1 LRKYLLSNF
10 AFDEIVFLGKDV
22 FHAAVD
28 TIIFLLQTGK
38 ATAQINFIEG
48 NTLIENKPLSN
59 DKVIG
64 IESISKTD
72 FIIPITQDK
81 TSSELLT
88 KLNKDCVPLDS
99 IGNWSDGVKIVG
111 KAKDF
116 AFQETKV
123 DESFFPMY
131 SGGDIERYKLSWS
144 GLYCCRDKQK
154 IIKHNATD
162 IRLRDE
168 DVFNKPKIIIRK
180 TGNKIIASI
189 DEKKY
194 YYEQSL
200 FSFSLNDNSID
211 LKFLLAILNSK
222 VGNYLLKGTS
232 FSKKDTFPQ
241 IRLHWLKEFPI
252 KLNSE
257 GSLKNK
263 IIELV
268 ESIQNLK
275 KEIDKEK
282 LQTKIEQIKSKTD
295 YIEEKVDEAVYKLYN
310 LTPDEIKIV
319 EGK

>member
-1 LRKYLLSNF
+1 MRKYLLSNF

-88 KLNKDCVPLDS
+88 KISKDCAPLAS

-111 KAKDF
+111 KAKNF

-131 SGGDIERYKLSWS
+131 SGSDIERYKLSWS

-162 IRLRDE
+162 IRLRNE

-200 FSFSLNDNSID
+200 FSFSLSDNSID

-222 VGNYLLKGTS
+222 VGNYLLKGNS

-252 KLNSE
+252 KLNSDS
-257 GSLKNK
+257 SLKNK
-263 IIELV
+263 IVELV

-282 LQTKIEQIKSKTD
+282 LQTKIEQIKSKTN
-295 YIEEKVDEAVYKLYN
+295 YLKKKL
-310 LTPDEIKIV
+310 IKKFANFTI
-319 EGK
+319 